1 MARAALLGLLLG
13 PLLALLLPGAGARR
27 YEYRKYSEHVRTM
40 EELGR
45 RHPTLIRVETAQ
57 KKYGLKAVGSCPG
70 VPHEQCLQHIL
81 TLTNLTSLALE
92 TRSRVRSPPAT
103 PPRPPCVAAPWLN
116 PSPPR
121 LDRSGRRSSSA
132 APCTATSGSAPP
144 LPSPPPSGS

>member
-1 MARAALLGLLLG
+1 MLRALRSWPSMARAALLG
-13 PLLALLLPGAGARR
+13 PLLALLLALLLPAAGARR

-92 TRSRVRSPPAT
+92 TRSRVRSPPTVLLAAT
-103 PPRPPCVAAPWLN
+103 PLRPPCVAAP
-116 PSPPR
+116 
-121 LDRSGRRSSSA
+121 G
-132 APCTATSGSAPP
+132 
-144 LPSPPPSGS
+144 

>member
-1 MARAALLGLLLG
+1 MARAGLLGLLLG
-13 PLLALLLPGAGARR
+13 LLLALLLPGAGARR

-92 TRSRVRSPPAT
+92 TRSRVRSPPAV
-103 PPRPPCVAAPWLN
+103 PASSHPRLPALPALPRP
-116 PSPPR
+116 
-121 LDRSGRRSSSA
+121 G
-132 APCTATSGSAPP
+132 
-144 LPSPPPSGS
+144 